1 MERGVIVNQKRIF
14 ELGASTKR
22 SPTGMGAVD
31 RFGVGVLCVLA
42 GFALLML
49 IAPSAIIIAIS
60 FTEKAYIGFPPSG
73 FSFKWYLELLDKQQL
88 IDSAVTSLKVAF
100 FTTVLALTIGIP
112 AAFSLVRGRFFGR
125 SGITAFVVAPQML
138 PGMVIGIALLFFGA
152 SFGIYQSNAL
162 VIIAMTVFCLPFAI
176 RVAMARLAIMDSTL
190 DEASTSLGASRIE
203 TFFRITIPQLMPAIV
218 AGGAFVFIEAFD
230 NITVALFT
238 ASPRSRP
245 LAVELYNLVQFDS
258 SPIVAALSSLEI
270 LFAFVI
276 MLVLARSVGL
286 DRLRT

>member
-1 MERGVIVNQKRIF
+1 
-14 ELGASTKR
+14 
-22 SPTGMGAVD
+22 
-31 RFGVGVLCVLA
+31 
-42 GFALLML
+42 
-49 IAPSAIIIAIS
+49 
-60 FTEKAYIGFPPSG
+60 
-73 FSFKWYLELLDKQQL
+73 
-88 IDSAVTSLKVAF
+88 
-100 FTTVLALTIGIP
+100 
-112 AAFSLVRGRFFGR
+112 
-125 SGITAFVVAPQML
+125 
-138 PGMVIGIALLFFGA
+138 
-152 SFGIYQSNAL
+152 
-162 VIIAMTVFCLPFAI
+162 
-176 RVAMARLAIMDSTL
+176 MARLAIMDSTL

>member
-1 MERGVIVNQKRIF
+1 MSFDDK
-14 ELGASTKR
+14 LGKFLLIA
-22 SPTGMGAVD
+22 
-31 RFGVGVLCVLA
+31 LA

-49 IAPSAIIIAIS
+49 IVPSAIIVAIS

-73 FSFKWYLELLDKQQL
+73 FSLRWYSELLNKQQL
-88 IDSAVTSLKVAF
+88 IDSAVTSLWIAF
-100 FTTVLALTIGIP
+100 VTTVLSILIGIP

-125 SGITAFVVAPQML
+125 SVVTAFVVAPQML

-152 SFGIYQSNAL
+152 YFGIYQSNTM

-176 RVAMARLAIMDSTL
+176 RVAMARLSIMDSTL
-190 DEASTSLGASRIE
+190 DEASASLGSSRLG
-203 TFFRITIPQLMPAIV
+203 TFFRITIPQMLPGIV

-238 ASPRSRP
+238 ASPRNRP

-258 SPIVAALSSLEI
+258 SPIVAAISSLEI
-270 LFAFVI
+270 FFAFLM
-276 MLVLARSVGL
+276 MLVLARSIGL
-286 DRLRT
+286 DKLRA